1 MKRVPDGKGSTAVS
15 TMPHSTYD
23 AVIVGGGIAGLSAAI
38 HAGRS
43 GLRCLLV
50 ERMMPGGQIFN
61 ATHVENMPGIA
72 EPLSGVELSERL
84 HDQVAQ
90 AGVEIALSEV
100 TGLEPDGPHWLVRK
114 YDGDVRG
121 KAVIIAAGS
130 SFKKLGLDREDEFYG
145 SGISNCASCD
155 GPLFNDQ
162 VVGVVGGGDSA
173 LDEAIALT
181 EFASKVIIFHRDAE
195 LDGQAILRQRVQAD
209 PQDRVAPQYRSHG
222 APRRPQCSRLYAPG
236 TPNRARPPASISLA
250 SSSSSASSRIP
261 ASSTESSPSTT
272 RDTSR
277 RGIWMRT
284 PARGIFAIGDIRQ
297 NSAALLASSAGD
309 GATAA
314 VAAKRYIHAGH
325 WPD

>member
-1 MKRVPDGKGSTAVS
+1 MPD
-15 TMPHSTYD
+15 STYD

-43 GLRCLLV
+43 GLHCLLV

-61 ATHVENMPGIA
+61 ATHIENMPGVV

-84 HDQVAQ
+84 HDQAAA

-100 TGLEPDGPHWLVRK
+100 TGLEPDGPNWLVHK
-114 YDGDVRG
+114 YDGDIR
-121 KAVIIAAGS
+121 ARTVIIAAGS
-130 SFKKLGLDREDEFYG
+130 SFKKLGLDREDDFYG

-173 LDEAIALT
+173 LDEALALT
-181 EFASKVIIFHRDAE
+181 EFSAKVIIFHRHAD
-195 LDGQAILRQRVQAD
+195 LDGQAVLQQRVHAD
-209 PQDRVAPQYRSHG
+209 PKIELHLNTEVTALLGDTMLEAVTTRH
-222 APRRPQCSRLYAPG
+222 
-236 TPNRARPPASISLA
+236 
-250 SSSSSASSRIP
+250 
-261 ASSTESSPSTT
+261 TESGE
-272 RDTSR
+272 TSQVDLAGLFVFVGFEPNTSFLD
-277 RGIWMRT
+277 GIVPLDAAGHIETDVWMRT
-284 PARGIFAIGDIRQ
+284 PTRGIFAVGDIRQ

-314 VAAKRYIHAGH
+314 VAAKRYIDTGH
-325 WPD
+325 WPE

>member
-1 MKRVPDGKGSTAVS
+1 MSTIS
-15 TMPHSTYD
+15 DSTYD
-23 AVIVGGGIAGLSAAI
+23 TVIVGGGIAGLSAAI

-61 ATHVENMPGIA
+61 ATHVENMPGIV
-72 EPLSGVELSERL
+72 EPVSGVELSERL
-84 HDQVAQ
+84 HDQAAQ

-100 TGLEPDGPHWLVRK
+100 TGLEPDGSLWLVRK

-130 SFKKLGLDREDEFYG
+130 SFKKLGLDREDDFYG

-155 GPLFNDQ
+155 GPLFADQ

-173 LDEAIALT
+173 LDEALALT
-181 EFASKVIIFHRDAE
+181 EFASKVLLFHRDPEIHGQAVLQHRVQSDPKIE
-195 LDGQAILRQRVQAD
+195 LLPNTGVIALLGDAMLEGVSTRHTESGEISQVELAGLFVFVGLEPNTGFLDGVVPLDAAGHIETD
-209 PQDRVAPQYRSHG
+209 
-222 APRRPQCSRLYAPG
+222 
-236 TPNRARPPASISLA
+236 
-250 SSSSSASSRIP
+250 
-261 ASSTESSPSTT
+261 
-272 RDTSR
+272 
-277 RGIWMRT
+277 IWMRT
-284 PARGIFAIGDIRQ
+284 PTRGIFAVGDIRQ

-314 VAAKRYIHAGH
+314 VAAKRYIDTGH
-325 WPD
+325 WPE